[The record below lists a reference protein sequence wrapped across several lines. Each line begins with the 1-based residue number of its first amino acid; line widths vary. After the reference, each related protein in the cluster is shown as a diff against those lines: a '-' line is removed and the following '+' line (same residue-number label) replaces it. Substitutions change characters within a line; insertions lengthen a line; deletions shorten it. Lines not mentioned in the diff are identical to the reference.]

1 MYLNNLEKLEQDA
14 HDSNVHVYN
23 YYLGEDNFHG
33 IYIDGNIALNTC
45 LNTTTEKACVL
56 AEELGHHET
65 SSGNILDQS
74 STANRKQEYKAR
86 IWAYREMI
94 SPDDLFSAFQYGCR
108 NRYEIAEYIGV
119 TEEFLEDALN
129 YFKTQYPD
137 GYSSGLNQYLIR
149 FIPNLQVLALFD

>member
-1 MYLNNLEKLEQDA
+1 MDYETLLIESDKRNLITKEKPLQA
-14 HDSNVHVYN
+14 N
-23 YYLGEDNFHG
+23 
-33 IYIDGNIALNTC
+33 DGRIKGRRIAIRKNMNTVQ
-45 LNTTTEKACVL
+45 KACVL

-65 SSGNILDQS
+65 SSDNILDQS

-94 SPDDLFSAFQYGCR
+94 SPDDLFSAFRYGCR

-119 TEEFLEDALN
+119 TEEFLEEALN